1 MVSITTQKRA
11 SYIEEYADKI
21 DDLLVK
27 GFSKRQVAYKLNLPK
42 SSVSDYLR
50 DKEFNGVVVKPYNK
64 MKTLVLDIETAPL
77 VSDLWSIW
85 QHGVGLNQVQKDW
98 HLLSFAA
105 KWYGEEEVFYYD
117 QSDERDIEDDFNLCH
132 VLYDLLNQSDATLT
146 QNGRKFDLKK
156 INARFVINGL
166 PPAKPSRVIDTL
178 EIAKREFGFTS
189 NKLEYMT
196 DKLCKKYKKLLHKKF
211 PGHTLWTEVMKGNT
225 EAWAEMKEYNIHD
238 VLALE
243 ELYDIIKPFSN
254 KHPNVALAQGSDQL
268 TCRVCGGTHLSN
280 SGDWH
285 TSLSVYD
292 LYRCEDCG
300 AYSRGRKTNTTK
312 EQRNNV
318 TMATIS

>member
-1 MVSITTQKRA
+1 MN
-11 SYIEEYADKI
+11 SYIECYATQI
-21 DDLLVK
+21 ESMINS
-27 GFSKRQVAYKLNLPK
+27 GASKRQVAKELGLPK
-42 SSVSDYLR
+42 SSVSDWLR
-50 DKEFNGVVVKPYNK
+50 NKQFNKVVVKPINK
-64 MKTLVLDIETAPL
+64 MKILVIDIETAPL
-77 VSDLWSIW
+77 VADLWSIW
-85 QHGVGLNQVQKDW
+85 QNGVGLNQVKKDW

-105 KWYGEEEVFYYD
+105 KWYGDEEVFYYD
-117 QSDERDIEDDFNLCH
+117 QSDERDIEDDFNICH
-132 VLYDLLNQSDATLT
+132 VLHDLLNQCDATLT

-166 PPAKPSRVIDTL
+166 PPVRPSRVIDTL

-196 DKLCKKYKKLLHKKF
+196 DKLCKKYKKLQHQKF
-211 PGHTLWTEVMKGNT
+211 PGHLLWTEVIKGNP
-225 EAWAEMKEYNIHD
+225 EAWAEMKEYNIND
-238 VLALE
+238 ILSLE
-243 ELYDIIKPFSN
+243 ELYDIIKPFSS
-254 KHPNVALAQGSDQL
+254 KHTNVALAQDNGVP
-268 TCRVCGGTHLSN
+268 TCRICGGIHLSN

-292 LYRCEDCG
+292 LYRCDDCG

>member
-1 MVSITTQKRA
+1 MN
-11 SYIEEYADKI
+11 SYVQVFEDKI
-21 DDLLVK
+21 YDLLDK
-27 GFSKRQVAYKLNLPK
+27 GLSKRQVAKELGIPR
-42 SSVSDYLR
+42 STVSDYLR
-50 DKEFNGVVVKPYNK
+50 SKQDYAIETKVINK
-64 MKTLVLDIETAPL
+64 MRILVLDIETAPL
-77 VSDLWSIW
+77 ISDLWSIW
-85 QHGVGLNQVQKDW
+85 QHGVGLNQVRKDW

-117 QSDERDIEDDFNLCH
+117 QSDEHDIEDDFNLCH
-132 VLYDLLNQSDATLT
+132 VLYELLSQADATLT

-196 DKLCKKYKKLLHKKF
+196 DKLCKKYKKLQHKKF
-211 PGHTLWTEVMKGNT
+211 PGHTLWTEVMKGNV

-243 ELYDIIKPFSN
+243 ELYDIIKPYSN
-254 KHPNVALAQGSDQL
+254 KHPNVALAQGNDKP
-268 TCRVCGGTHLSN
+268 TCRVCGGTHLSS
-280 SGDWH
+280 SGNWH

-292 LYRCEDCG
+292 LYRCDNCG